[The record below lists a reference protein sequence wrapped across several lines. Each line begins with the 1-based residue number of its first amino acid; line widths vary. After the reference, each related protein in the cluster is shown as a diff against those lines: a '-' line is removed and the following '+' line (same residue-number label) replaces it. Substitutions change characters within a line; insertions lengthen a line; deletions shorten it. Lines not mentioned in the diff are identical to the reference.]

1 MFAGRG
7 NFAMV
12 DDCFEDNTDATCSSG
27 DKMYI
32 RLVFPGAPK
41 AVQSFR
47 FASFGKYVRKYQPK
61 DTVDWKNYLKILALQ
76 QLPPGFSPLKDIA
89 LNLNVLFIFP
99 LPKSARKRDIKA
111 LEEGKFIPHIKR
123 PDLTDNLMKGLCD
136 ALTGTV
142 WSDDSIVSSVQTA
155 KCYGLTPKIVL
166 SISECNDDSYLGN
179 TSTDAIFHSGNAKIN
194 VDEIPF

>member
-1 MFAGRG
+1 MTKDG
-7 NFAMV
+7 
-12 DDCFEDNTDATCSSG
+12 FEDNTDATCTSG

-47 FASFGKYVRKYQPK
+47 IASFGKYVKKYQPK
-61 DTVDWKNYLKILALQ
+61 DTVDWKNYLKILALH
-76 QLPPGFSPLKDIA
+76 QLSSGFSILKDIA

-142 WSDDSIVSSVQTA
+142 WSDDSIISSVQTA
-155 KCYGLTPKIVL
+155 KCYGLSPKIIL
-166 SISECNDDSYLGN
+166 SISKCDDDYYLGN
-179 TSTDAIFHSGNAKIN
+179 TSTANLFPKDDTEIH
-194 VDEIPF
+194 VDETPF